1 MQILER
7 YRNSSREPLFL
18 PCPLPPGNS
27 SAGSLKR
34 RVKPLQ
40 ATHFAQ
46 LFPLCCRFACI
57 FSNLSELSG
66 LSLHGRSQKSRIKH
80 ELCNCFNPYNRFG
93 VKSSVQSVA
102 YSKRTISFFPVV
114 FVVACALPAF
124 LASGDEGAVANNDL
138 FFTNSDG
145 TALIFSNAFET
156 PALHASGADLV
167 PVKAPLFDEPSS
179 LPTSGDNN
187 FIYRLVHRLIPG
199 DSPRDPPPADIN
211 LPGPDTANFPNSPFT
226 LQKGRSYIESS
237 PIVMSRAGPGTP
249 QTWAWS
255 FLMRTGLTD
264 DCEFR
269 VFSGGPVV
277 VGPIDGDPSYSG
289 FAPLVFDLKIHLW
302 GEEDWLYYPSVGL
315 ETFLSTN
322 LASKPFQVG
331 NQPGLSILVAH
342 NFPGDILLEWNFG
355 YFGTNDPDALDTLS
369 ESYLGVSWALQK
381 QLSKKLAVF
390 YQGFYNGANGNF
402 FPADLVSGLGGYWS
416 ATQRLG
422 LFASYNWSLD
432 KMGSPFGGYS
442 GFAYAY

>member
-1 MQILER
+1 MVQ
-7 YRNSSREPLFL
+7 PVADF
-18 PCPLPPGNS
+18 
-27 SAGSLKR
+27 KR
-34 RVKPLQ
+34 P
-40 ATHFAQ
+40 T
-46 LFPLCCRFACI
+46 
-57 FSNLSELSG
+57 
-66 LSLHGRSQKSRIKH
+66 
-80 ELCNCFNPYNRFG
+80 
-93 VKSSVQSVA
+93 
-102 YSKRTISFFPVV
+102 SFWSVV
-114 FVVACALPAF
+114 FVIACALPVF
-124 LASGDEGAVANNDL
+124 RVFGDEGAAANNDL
-138 FFTNSDG
+138 FFPKSDG
-145 TALIFSNAFET
+145 TATVFWNSFET
-156 PALHASGADLV
+156 HALRASGEDIV
-167 PVKAPLFDEPSS
+167 PVKAPLFDDPSL

-211 LPGPDTANFPNSPFT
+211 SPGPDTANFPNSPFT

-237 PIVMSRAGPGTP
+237 PIVMSRPGTGTP

-277 VGPIDGDPSYSG
+277 VGPINGDPSYSG

-315 ETFLSTN
+315 EAFLATN
-322 LASKPFQVG
+322 LASKQFQVG
-331 NQPGLSILVAH
+331 NQPGLTILVAH
-342 NFPGDILLEWNFG
+342 KFPGEILLEWNVG

-369 ESYLGVSWALQK
+369 ESNIAASWALQK

-390 YQGFYNGANGNF
+390 YQGFYNGANGNY
-402 FPADLVSGLGGYWS
+402 FPADIVSGLGGYWS

-432 KMGSPFGGYS
+432 KMGSPSGGYS